1 MRKDPNI
8 RSPEE
13 RYGGEGHAGDDP
25 FAGERAGKKDLPAD
39 PSIEVPDASVQDLIQ
54 QPDSRPEKLQG
65 GPTNVVP
72 NDGPELRAPKPID
85 DPDLSSAPWKGE
97 MMDREVAKVRSDRVS
112 GVSNVAYD
120 LMVVLS
126 NHLEGISA
134 IQEYKIDSNDAGDP
148 DVTSAFERVE
158 QRYQES
164 IDELRALL
172 QSRL

>member
-1 MRKDPNI
+1 
-8 RSPEE
+8 
-13 RYGGEGHAGDDP
+13 
-25 FAGERAGKKDLPAD
+25 
-39 PSIEVPDASVQDLIQ
+39 
-54 QPDSRPEKLQG
+54 
-65 GPTNVVP
+65 
-72 NDGPELRAPKPID
+72 
-85 DPDLSSAPWKGE
+85 

-172 QSRL
+172 QNRL